1 MISAAGFKLEGK
13 PLEAGC
19 FIDLKDGEEI
29 EFGDG
34 KRYTIKY
41 GGLLILQYQRPLS
54 ISVLRNCLWHGM
66 LKRSTQVRHIEKYAI
81 APADGNGKSAA
92 AKRWLVER

>member
-1 MISAAGFKLEGK
+1 MDLEQPVVYAAGTKVDGKL
-13 PLEAGC
+13 LEPGR

-41 GGLLILQYQRPLS
+41 GGSLLPTLQCPRPSELV
-54 ISVLRNCLWHGM
+54 VL
-66 LKRSTQVRHIEKYAI
+66 EI
-81 APADGNGKSAA
+81 AC
-92 AKRWLVER
+92 

>member
-1 MISAAGFKLEGK
+1 MDGKL
-13 PLEAGC
+13 LEPGR

-41 GGLLILQYQRPLS
+41 GGEHAPCCFGRGIRTFEVFS
-54 ISVLRNCLWHGM
+54 ETEKIMIKV
-66 LKRSTQVRHIEKYAI
+66 VR
-81 APADGNGKSAA
+81 ADGGGKSAA
-92 AKRWLVER
+92 AKRWLVDR

>member
-1 MISAAGFKLEGK
+1 MDGKL
-13 PLEAGC
+13 LEPGR

-41 GGLLILQYQRPLS
+41 GGEHAPCS
-54 ISVLRNCLWHGM
+54 LWP
-66 LKRSTQVRHIEKYAI
+66 RHK
-81 APADGNGKSAA
+81 D
-92 AKRWLVER
+92 L